1 MSWHP
6 QHENGAHG
14 AQAANG
20 ATGAHGGDGAYPA
33 MDEPQVP
40 PNVYQPMPHS
50 APRYEEYADPAAAHG
65 WQNAFD
71 RTAELPVIA
80 APADAYPPDG
90 QSVDAFPS
98 GGHSAD
104 AYPPD
109 GQSVDAFPSDGHSA
123 DGCPPDGHSV
133 DAFPPDGYAADAF
146 PPDGHSAGPGVL
158 EQYEQYVGYGDPG
171 RPGERAE
178 DDGPAVVG
186 GSRRHGRPT
195 RRVPVAVGGACVLLV
210 AVVAGL
216 LGSGSGDG
224 PRPGTRGQEEG
235 AKKKDGVSVAP
246 VSPPSGGAES
256 TGSGDAHPSASPS
269 PTAAEKSASP
279 TAAASGGTADPTTAP
294 AATSAAATTEPARG
308 NGGNPG
314 RGKGATKGPR

>member
-6 QHENGAHG
+6 QQENGAHG

-40 PNVYQPMPHS
+40 PNVYQPIPHS

-80 APADAYPPDG
+80 APADAYPPD
-90 QSVDAFPS
+90 V
-98 GGHSAD
+98 
-104 AYPPD
+104 Y
-109 GQSVDAFPSDGHSA
+109 PSDGHSA
-123 DGCPPDGHSV
+123 D
-133 DAFPPDGYAADAF
+133 AFPPEGYAADTY

-158 EQYEQYVGYGDPG
+158 EQYEQYVGYGDPA
-171 RPGERAE
+171 RPGEPAA
-178 DDGPAVVG
+178 DDGPAVAG

-224 PRPGTRGQEEG
+224 PRPGTGGQEEG

-279 TAAASGGTADPTTAP
+279 TAAAGGGTADATTAP

-314 RGKGATKGPR
+314 RGRGATKGPR

>member
-6 QHENGAHG
+6 QHVNGAHG

-40 PNVYQPMPHS
+40 PNVYQPIPRS
-50 APRYEEYADPAAAHG
+50 TPRYEEYADPAAAHG

-90 QSVDAFPS
+90 YPPD
-98 GGHSAD
+98 GHSAD

-109 GQSVDAFPSDGHSA
+109 G
-123 DGCPPDGHSV
+123 
-133 DAFPPDGYAADAF
+133 YA
-146 PPDGHSAGPGVL
+146 AGPGVL
-158 EQYEQYVGYGDPG
+158 EQYEQCVGYGDPA
-171 RPGERAE
+171 RPDGHAE

-186 GSRRHGRPT
+186 RSRRHGRPT
-195 RRVPVAVGGACVLLV
+195 RRVPVAVGGACVLLI

-216 LGSGSGDG
+216 LGSGSGSGSGGG
-224 PRPGTRGQEEG
+224 PRPGTQGQEEG

-246 VSPPSGGAES
+246 ASPPSGGAES
-256 TGSGDAHPSASPS
+256 PGSGDAHPSASPS
-269 PTAAEKSASP
+269 PTVATEKPASP
-279 TAAASGGTADPTTAP
+279 TATAGGGDTAAPTTAP
-294 AATSAAATTEPARG
+294 ATTPAATTTEPARG
-308 NGGNPG
+308 NGGKPG
-314 RGKGATKGPR
+314 RGRGATKGPR